1 MYQRVLMGT
10 YSDQF
15 IMFLQHLKSQ
25 YSDQWKFEVLL
36 EFNFEDDCNEL
47 QIQFSMGTYENKAK
61 VELLSDMKVA
71 YIEFIVA

>member
-1 MYQRVLMGT
+1 M
-10 YSDQF
+10 
-15 IMFLQHLKSQ
+15 
-25 YSDQWKFEVLL
+25 LL

-61 VELLSDMKVA
+61 VELLSDKKVA